1 MAAPQE
7 VLSFVHKFL
16 NLCRNG
22 ESANLSLQCDHGKVA
37 INLQLHLR
45 QCPPPPLHPH
55 RQPRQHPRPFQ
66 QPSPSRLRRSARR
79 AHAHAQNEKVTKTEK
94 VKPFANN
101 NDTMASADK
110 TEQVDDTSFSQR
122 IKRAE
127 EAPLYDMKVE
137 SENVLPY
144 VCQASATD
152 FPEHI
157 VAEQAVSTI
166 AKPENQQNSGSIQP
180 NTTEEAHNE
189 KIQNHKADAHDD
201 LNRIMDVMEELK
213 NNFTLD
219 LRQTVRQSVQLGVQE
234 AFKPP

>member
-55 RQPRQHPRPFQ
+55 LQPRQHPQPFQ

-79 AHAHAQNEKVTKTEK
+79 AHAHAQNEKVAKTEK

-110 TEQVDDTSFSQR
+110 TEQVDDTSISRR
-122 IKRAE
+122 IKTAE
-127 EAPLYDMKVE
+127 EAPRYDMKGE
-137 SENVLPY
+137 SENE
-144 VCQASATD
+144 CQATATD
-152 FPEHI
+152 FHEHI
-157 VAEQAVSTI
+157 AAEQAVSTI
-166 AKPENQQNSGSIQP
+166 AKPENEQNSGSIQP

-234 AFKPP
+234 AFQPP